1 MINEAPVHTSVSNRG
16 KTNERP
22 CLIHQ
27 AISEYQVL
35 KARERPSLTDAGEV
49 AKGFLTSLAFNTWY
63 SDIAWA
69 SLSLTLSRLVSRVL
83 ALLVIARYYQQR

>member
-1 MINEAPVHTSVSNRG
+1 MINEATVHIRFSNCG

-35 KARERPSLTDAGEV
+35 KARERPSHLWWG
-49 AKGFLTSLAFNTWY
+49 SLWGTK
-63 SDIAWA
+63 D
-69 SLSLTLSRLVSRVL
+69 T
-83 ALLVIARYYQQR
+83 